1 MEGALGHAAR
11 RCRRAAACFAL
22 SLFTTGF
29 AFALA
34 LAPALAAPATQIAA
48 LGSAAPETIIA
59 RVTLNQQKKGEFF
72 VTIVNGEFLLRAR
85 DLKAIGLDGTRG
97 RSWQAS
103 EEEYVWVASIPGLAV
118 AFDEAELSLDLN
130 AGAGLLP
137 TTTVDLWAGRSGQ
150 AVQPDNA
157 SVFFNYELGYAGG
170 NRGVPDG
177 AIAATQFGGRV
188 GDFLLLSDASCNSLS
203 GSTRCVR
210 LTTSLIHDRRDT
222 LVRTIVGDF
231 GFATG
236 LLGSSYGMGGVSYS
250 KRYDIDPYLIR
261 FPQQSLT
268 GTLRTPSEVDVYIDG
283 QRVRTLRLPAGD
295 YDLRNVTQTT
305 GLRSVDL
312 VVRDAFG
319 REQRIGSTFYAS
331 ERSLKAGLHEY
342 SYNVGK
348 LRQNFGVESS
358 DYGDLAFAG
367 FHRYGVSDSL
377 TVGARAEGKSG
388 RVSGGPSA
396 AIVLGSAGLL
406 GLAASFSDE
415 DGRKGAAALASYSYQ
430 GRNFNGGVIVR
441 KDSSNYT
448 TLFAPTERRDWEA
461 AGTIGYTA
469 PGVGSLSIGAVAY
482 RSHGGDDR
490 RAASVSYGNTLLGGR
505 GSFFVTV
512 VNDWSDG
519 RRTDVFAGFS
529 YNFDPSYALS
539 GYYQRLAGG
548 TRETLQFQKA
558 QPVGEGLGYV
568 LGVSRNA
575 LGGESDTQFTPAFQY
590 NGRWA
595 TVRGYAQQSDGPG
608 SPRDYAMSVAGGI
621 AWAAGM
627 LAVGRPVSDSFGVVK
642 VDELEGVRVLVNN
655 QEIGRTGPD
664 GRLFVPSL
672 ASFIDNQI
680 SIDVATVP
688 LDYTFPESMRVV
700 SPAYRAGAAV
710 DFRAQR
716 VQAYIGALQIRAD
729 GKARPAEFFD
739 VVLEGGNRPLA
750 FVTGRGGE
758 FYIEDAKEG
767 RYTARASSNGTR
779 CTFEL
784 ELPAPKGIMTDL
796 GALTCEQAAAPID
809 PTPGTGDDR
818 SSVRRL
824 SAKPH

>member
-1 MEGALGHAAR
+1 MDGALGHAAR

-48 LGSAAPETIIA
+48 LGSAEPETIIA

-85 DLKAIGLDGTRG
+85 DLKAIGLDGKRG
-97 RSWQAS
+97 RSWQAGG
-103 EEEYVWVASIPGLAV
+103 EEYVWVASIPDLAV
-118 AFDEAELSLDLN
+118 AFDEAELSLDLT

-150 AVQPDNA
+150 AVHPDNA

-210 LTTSLIHDRRDT
+210 LTTSLVHDRRDT

-231 GFATG
+231 GVATG

-250 KRYDIDPYLIR
+250 KLYDIDPYLIR

-268 GTLRTPSEVDVYIDG
+268 GQLQTPSEVDVYIDG

-342 SYNVGK
+342 SYNLGK
-348 LRQNFGVESS
+348 LRQNLGVESNN
-358 DYGDLAFAG
+358 YGDLAFAG
-367 FHRYGVSDSL
+367 FHRYGVSDAL
-377 TVGARAEGKSG
+377 TVGARVESTSR

-406 GLAASFSDE
+406 GLAASFSDD
-415 DGRKGAAALASYSYQ
+415 DGRTGAAALASYSYQ
-430 GRNFNGGVIVR
+430 GRNINGGVIVR

-461 AGTIGYTA
+461 AATIGYTA
-469 PGVGSLSIGAVAY
+469 PGVGSLSIGAIAY
-482 RSHGGDDR
+482 RSRGGDDR
-490 RAASVSYGNTLLGGR
+490 RAASVSYGNTVLGGR

-575 LGGESDTQFTPAFQY
+575 LGGEYSSTT
-590 NGRWA
+590 
-595 TVRGYAQQSDGPG
+595 
-608 SPRDYAMSVAGGI
+608 
-621 AWAAGM
+621 AAGPRY
-627 LAVGRPVSDSFGVVK
+627 AGTPSSPTARVRRATTRCRWRAASPGRRECWPSADPSPTASAWSRSTNWK
-642 VDELEGVRVLVNN
+642 ASASSSTTRKSAAP
-655 QEIGRTGPD
+655 GRTAGCSCRPWHRSSTTRSRSTSRPCRSTTPSPSRCASSRPPIAPAPRSTSAPSACRPTSARCRSAPTGRNARRSSSTSSSTAAA
-664 GRLFVPSL
+664 GRLRL
-672 ASFIDNQI
+672 
-680 SIDVATVP
+680 
-688 LDYTFPESMRVV
+688 
-700 SPAYRAGAAV
+700 SPAAV
-710 DFRAQR
+710 
-716 VQAYIGALQIRAD
+716 
-729 GKARPAEFFD
+729 
-739 VVLEGGNRPLA
+739 
-750 FVTGRGGE
+750 
-758 FYIEDAKEG
+758 
-767 RYTARASSNGTR
+767 ASSTSKTPR
-779 CTFEL
+779 KAATPRAHRRTA
-784 ELPAPKGIMTDL
+784 PA
-796 GALTCEQAAAPID
+796 A
-809 PTPGTGDDR
+809 R
-818 SSVRRL
+818 SNSSCPLRRG
-824 SAKPH
+824 S

>member
-11 RCRRAAACFAL
+11 RCRRAAAFLAL
-22 SLFTTGF
+22 SLTTTGF
-29 AFALA
+29 A
-34 LAPALAAPATQIAA
+34 AAPAPTLAPSATQVAA
-48 LGSAAPETIIA
+48 LGSATPETIVA
-59 RVTLNQQKKGEFF
+59 QVTLNRQKKGEFF
-72 VTIVNGEFLLRAR
+72 VTVIHGEFLLRAQ
-85 DLKAIGLDGTRG
+85 DLKAIGLEGARG
-97 RSWQAS
+97 RSWIS
-103 EEEYVWVASIPGLAV
+103 GGEEYVWVATIPELAV
-118 AFDEAELSLDLN
+118 AFDEAQLSLDLT
-130 AGAGLLP
+130 ASSSLLP

-150 AVQPDNA
+150 TVYPDNA

-170 NRGVPDG
+170 NRGIPDG
-177 AIAATQFGGRV
+177 AIATTQFGGRV
-188 GDFLLLSDASCNSLS
+188 GDYLLLSDSTCNALS

-210 LTTSLIHDRRDT
+210 LATSLIHDRRDT

-236 LLGSSYGMGGVSYS
+236 LLGSSLAMGGVSYS
-250 KRYDIDPYLIR
+250 TVYDIDPYVIR

-268 GTLRTPSEVDVYIDG
+268 GQLQTPSEVDVYIDG

-348 LRQNFGVESS
+348 LRQNFGLESN
-358 DYGDLAFAG
+358 DYGELAFAG
-367 FHRYGVSDSL
+367 FHRYGVSDWL

-406 GLAASFSDE
+406 GLAASFSDD
-415 DGRKGAAALASYSYQ
+415 DGRTGAATLASYSYQ
-430 GRNFNGGVIVR
+430 GRNFNGGVILR

-469 PGVGSLSIGAVAY
+469 PRIGSLSLGAIAY
-482 RSHGGDDR
+482 RSYGGDDR
-490 RAASVSYGNTLLGGR
+490 RAASVSYGNTVLGGR

-512 VNDWSDG
+512 VNDWSAG

-539 GYYQRLAGG
+539 GYYQRLASG

-568 LGVSRNA
+568 LGVSRST
-575 LGGESDTQFTPAFQY
+575 LGSDSDTQVTPAFQY

-608 SPRDYAMSVAGGI
+608 SPRDYALSVAGGI

-627 LAVGRPVSDSFGVVK
+627 LAVGRPVTDSFGVVK

-688 LDYTFPESMRVV
+688 LDYTFPESMRVI

-710 DFRAQR
+710 DFHAQR
-716 VQAYIGALQIRAD
+716 VQAYTGILKIRVA
-729 GKARPAEFFD
+729 GQVRPAEFFD
-739 VVLEGGNRPLA
+739 VAIDTGGRTSS

-758 FYIEDAKEG
+758 FYLEGINEG
-767 RYTARASSNGTR
+767 RYFARASSNGTR

-784 ELPAPKGIMTDL
+784 ELPAPKGVMTDL
-796 GALTCEQAAAPID
+796 GDLICEKTAPIE
-809 PTPGTGDDR
+809 PAPGVDAEASTG
-818 SSVRRL
+818 RRL
-824 SAKPH
+824 STMPP